1 MGAAPWPRGQV
12 VPRRLSHAV
21 VRRARGQPCSCPEAL
36 VADDQKILIVE
47 SWRLDARS
55 SSK

>member
-1 MGAAPWPRGQV
+1 MRLYDEHAGSLV
-12 VPRRLSHAV
+12 V
-21 VRRARGQPCSCPEAL
+21 ARTRL
-36 VADDQKILIVE
+36 VADDQEILIVE